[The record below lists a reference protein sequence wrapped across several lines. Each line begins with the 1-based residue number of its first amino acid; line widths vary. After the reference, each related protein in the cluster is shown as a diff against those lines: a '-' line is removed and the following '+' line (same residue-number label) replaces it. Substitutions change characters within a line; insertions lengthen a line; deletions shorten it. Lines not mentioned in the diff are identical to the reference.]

1 MVFKKIK
8 NKYKT
13 SRKTSYVLVVTMAT
27 PFPPLPLPP
36 PPPPKKKQTN
46 KRMRFKHLKRLE
58 ERRLFSK
65 NFLLYSPFTLARKP
79 SEG

>member
-27 PFPPLPLPP
+27 PFPPF

-79 SEG
+79 SQG

>member
-27 PFPPLPLPP
+27 PFPPLPPP
-36 PPPPKKKQTN
+36 PTPKKETN
-46 KRMRFKHLKRLE
+46 KQ
-58 ERRLFSK
+58 K
-65 NFLLYSPFTLARKP
+65 NAL
-79 SEG
+79 

>member
-27 PFPPLPLPP
+27 PFPPLPT
-36 PPPPKKKQTN
+36 PKKETN
-46 KRMRFKHLKRLE
+46 KQ
-58 ERRLFSK
+58 K
-65 NFLLYSPFTLARKP
+65 NAL
-79 SEG
+79 

>member
-27 PFPPLPLPP
+27 PFPPLPSP

-79 SEG
+79 SQG

>member
-36 PPPPKKKQTN
+36 PTKKKQTN

-79 SEG
+79 SQG

>member
-27 PFPPLPLPP
+27 PSLPSPP
-36 PPPPKKKQTN
+36 PPTPKKETN
-46 KRMRFKHLKRLE
+46 KQ
-58 ERRLFSK
+58 K
-65 NFLLYSPFTLARKP
+65 NAL
-79 SEG
+79 

>member
-27 PFPPLPLPP
+27 PFPPLPPP
-36 PPPPKKKQTN
+36 PNPKKETN
-46 KRMRFKHLKRLE
+46 KQ
-58 ERRLFSK
+58 K
-65 NFLLYSPFTLARKP
+65 NAL
-79 SEG
+79 

>member
-27 PFPPLPLPP
+27 PFPPP

-79 SEG
+79 SQR

>member
-27 PFPPLPLPP
+27 PSLPSPP
-36 PPPPKKKQTN
+36 PTPKKETN
-46 KRMRFKHLKRLE
+46 KQ
-58 ERRLFSK
+58 K
-65 NFLLYSPFTLARKP
+65 NAL
-79 SEG
+79 

>member
-36 PPPPKKKQTN
+36 PTPKKETN
-46 KRMRFKHLKRLE
+46 KQ
-58 ERRLFSK
+58 K
-65 NFLLYSPFTLARKP
+65 NAL
-79 SEG
+79 

>member
-36 PPPPKKKQTN
+36 HPTPKKETN
-46 KRMRFKHLKRLE
+46 KQ
-58 ERRLFSK
+58 K
-65 NFLLYSPFTLARKP
+65 NAL
-79 SEG
+79 

>member
-27 PFPPLPLPP
+27 PFPPLPLP

-79 SEG
+79 SQR

>member
-27 PFPPLPLPP
+27 PFPPLPSPP
-36 PPPPKKKQTN
+36 PPTPKKETN
-46 KRMRFKHLKRLE
+46 KQ
-58 ERRLFSK
+58 K
-65 NFLLYSPFTLARKP
+65 NAL
-79 SEG
+79 

>member
-27 PFPPLPLPP
+27 PFPPLPLP

-79 SEG
+79 SQG

>member
-27 PFPPLPLPP
+27 PFPPLPPP
-36 PPPPKKKQTN
+36 TPKKETN
-46 KRMRFKHLKRLE
+46 KQ
-58 ERRLFSK
+58 K
-65 NFLLYSPFTLARKP
+65 NAL
-79 SEG
+79 

>member
-27 PFPPLPLPP
+27 PFPPLPSPP
-36 PPPPKKKQTN
+36 PTPKKETN
-46 KRMRFKHLKRLE
+46 KQ
-58 ERRLFSK
+58 K
-65 NFLLYSPFTLARKP
+65 NAL
-79 SEG
+79 

>member
-27 PFPPLPLPP
+27 PFPPPP
-36 PPPPKKKQTN
+36 PPNPKKKQTN

-79 SEG
+79 SQG

>member
-27 PFPPLPLPP
+27 PFPPLPPP
-36 PPPPKKKQTN
+36 PTPKKKQTN

-65 NFLLYSPFTLARKP
+65 NFFALFSVYI
-79 SEG
+79 SEET

>member
-36 PPPPKKKQTN
+36 TPKKETN
-46 KRMRFKHLKRLE
+46 KQ
-58 ERRLFSK
+58 K
-65 NFLLYSPFTLARKP
+65 NAL
-79 SEG
+79 